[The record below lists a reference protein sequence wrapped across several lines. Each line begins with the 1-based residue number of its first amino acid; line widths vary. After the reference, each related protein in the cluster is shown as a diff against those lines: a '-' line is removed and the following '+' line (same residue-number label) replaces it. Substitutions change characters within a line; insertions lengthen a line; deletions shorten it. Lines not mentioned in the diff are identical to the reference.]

1 MPFKAPDGKEFATRA
16 EWRDYMVA
24 TFFSFKNK
32 VDEPAPLI
40 KNPGDIDGKYFE
52 KLNIIQQS
60 QG

>member
-32 VDEPAPLI
+32 LI
-40 KNPGDIDGKYFE
+40 S
-52 KLNIIQQS
+52 KLHFLILLLNATNQD
-60 QG
+60 

>member
-52 KLNIIQQS
+52 KLNII
-60 QG
+60 